1 MRAGFVPAAPCAPSS
16 HRTCS
21 LCPPRTCR
29 ERLQRALRLRLG
41 MLEPYLASWPQA
53 LSLLAAPAAAPRTLQ
68 LYAELADVIW
78 HAAGDASTDLS
89 W

>member
-1 MRAGFVPAAPCAPSS
+1 
-16 HRTCS
+16 
-21 LCPPRTCR
+21 
-29 ERLQRALRLRLG
+29 